1 MIVFLVNAKK
11 KTRAV
16 VGQRSSPAGYI
27 LYCNI
32 FIIKPYNIGHTDLD
46 VFVCKSFLSHRYN
59 NPGMTILHEIVIKIK
74 GKITEA
80 WNIGHNDLDIVSGHS
95 LGHMELISQVWHL
108 SNK

>member
-1 MIVFLVNAKK
+1 MGMTYFYEIIFK
-11 KTRAV
+11 
-16 VGQRSSPAGYI
+16 
-27 LYCNI
+27 LYGE
-32 FIIKPYNIGHTDLD
+32 IIQPYNIGHTDLD
-46 VFVCKSFLSHRYN
+46 VFVCKSFCHRYN
-59 NPGMTILHEIVIKIK
+59 TPSMTILHEIVIKIK